1 MRVFLDTNILLDIIE
16 QRMPHYTAS
25 LAVLERG
32 DDLNFELFVAW
43 HGLATVF
50 YITARKQGEAEATNM
65 IRNLL
70 TCATV
75 STVGHDEVKQALG
88 YGITDYEDALQAAAA
103 NACAPHGLSLA
114 MPLDSPEVR
123 CRSSALTISCADLQ
137 HPQARKNDLEE
148 KSKGH

>member
-75 STVGHDEVKQALG
+75 STVGHDEAQQALG

-103 NACAPHGLSLA
+103 NACAASWVVTRDAAGFTG
-114 MPLDSPEVR
+114 SPVPVISPDNFVR
-123 CRSSALTISCADLQ
+123 RFAASAGTQ
-137 HPQARKNDLEE
+137 K
-148 KSKGH
+148 